1 MLNQPPKFDFHYVV
15 YLKSDPAKE
24 PIAVGDSALRTLAD
38 ASFKTGRP
46 KADFELRSCGSLPD
60 CLARCRKKRT
70 SSSVPFTALHRI
82 AERRDQG
89 GFGDALTGRGVR

>member
-60 CLARCRKKRT
+60 CLADAGRRHQFFLYR
-70 SSSVPFTALHRI
+70 
-82 AERRDQG
+82 ERHGYYRSC
-89 GFGDALTGRGVR
+89 